1 MPIFRKA
8 ERITSLK
15 EIECLF
21 ERGRSSSV
29 QAWPL
34 RAVFQITAEPQVG
47 TSPSPV
53 KVLVSVAKKR
63 LRHAVDRNRAKRQTR
78 EAYRLHKQ
86 PLFDALAVQK
96 KQMRLA
102 FIWLATEPQPTE
114 ALFSAMSRIVGSVVQ
129 RLHPNMN
136 TKHLSG
142 QPVDDNQNNP

>member
-1 MPIFRKA
+1 MPTFCKA
-8 ERITSLK
+8 ERMTSLK
-15 EIECLF
+15 EIEYLF

-34 RAVFQITAEPQVG
+34 RAVFQITAEPQTG
-47 TSPSPV
+47 APPI

-114 ALFSAMSRIVGSVVQ
+114 ALFSAMSRIVGSIVQ
-129 RLHPNMN
+129 RLHPNTN

-142 QPVDDNQNNP
+142 HSADDNQDNP